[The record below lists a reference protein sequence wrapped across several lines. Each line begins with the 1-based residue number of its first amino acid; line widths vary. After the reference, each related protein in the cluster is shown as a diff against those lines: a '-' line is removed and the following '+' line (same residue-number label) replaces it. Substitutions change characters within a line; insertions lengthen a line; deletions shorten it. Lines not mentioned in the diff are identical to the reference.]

1 MSNNLGIY
9 LRYIIGIINYLGIT
23 LSEPIISHLYINILS
38 HNWYYQLLDLSQ
50 PYWAYHLLQLHKWYY
65 HLLRHSLTYT
75 IGIINN
81 LGIYFRNIVDGDTTS
96 LT

>member
-38 HNWYYQLLDLSQ
+38 HNWYYQLLRHRPFPTLLGLS
-50 PYWAYHLLQLHKWYY
+50 
-65 HLLRHSLTYT
+65 
-75 IGIINN
+75 
-81 LGIYFRNIVDGDTTS
+81 FTS
-96 LT
+96 VTQMVLSSS